1 MAVMADPLDTCP
13 VTELEIGE
21 RGTDGSV
28 EGASSR
34 GLVCENLDGAA
45 FHVLESHRISHACW
59 TAWFGRSSKEYDCSP
74 GQAFRFRHVAP
85 GQKGACG
92 AWHDSVQDKLPPYGP
107 VGHTGS
113 IK

>member
-59 TAWFGRSSKEYDCSP
+59 THCFKNRT
-74 GQAFRFRHVAP
+74 
-85 GQKGACG
+85 
-92 AWHDSVQDKLPPYGP
+92 GP
-107 VGHTGS
+107 AGPTGS
-113 IK
+113 TGNRELVRSG